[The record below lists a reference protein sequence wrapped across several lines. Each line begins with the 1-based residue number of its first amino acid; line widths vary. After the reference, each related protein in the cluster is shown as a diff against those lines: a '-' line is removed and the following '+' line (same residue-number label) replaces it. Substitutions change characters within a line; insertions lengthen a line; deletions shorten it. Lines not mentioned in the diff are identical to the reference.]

1 MNVKEIIAK
10 NISGLRKQKGMTQAE
25 LAEKLCYSN
34 KSISKWERADSLPDA
49 EMLYKIAEFFGVDVN
64 YLFKEH
70 EYNKMNDEE
79 NRILERK
86 NLRFKLAFV
95 IATILI
101 LIILSGILVMSLLE
115 YLGITPESIAG
126 TIFLFIAGLCFLVEA
141 ILIVLKYFK
150 YVKIFTS
157 LVLWSIIFGTSL
169 LVPTFPILIMLAI
182 GIVVQSVI
190 VVFPK
195 IDDILTTLHKKK
207 KEKKNIDNI
216 EKNESQKK

>member
-25 LAEKLCYSN
+25 LADKLCYSN

-79 NRILERK
+79 NRILEKK

-101 LIILSGILVMSLLE
+101 AKVIDISHC
-115 YLGITPESIAG
+115 TC
-126 TIFLFIAGLCFLVEA
+126 IFDRRTFLRRKRKA
-141 ILIVLKYFK
+141 K
-150 YVKIFTS
+150 
-157 LVLWSIIFGTSL
+157 
-169 LVPTFPILIMLAI
+169 
-182 GIVVQSVI
+182 
-190 VVFPK
+190 
-195 IDDILTTLHKKK
+195 
-207 KEKKNIDNI
+207 
-216 EKNESQKK
+216 